1 AVDLRAIPHDAGVG
15 HEPRPVA
22 RPEPRELVGV
32 EARKRSA
39 EIRALAED
47 RDPRQTGLKSVEE
60 ELLEERAVD
69 ALRDAPFVVVIREVE
84 RVRAGPGAWLQA
96 RQDSKGLTGA
106 ASGSRPAVVRRSS
119 S

>member
-1 AVDLRAIPHDAGVG
+1 AIPHDAGVG

-60 ELLEERAVD
+60 ELLEERAVV
-69 ALRDAPFVVVIREVE
+69 ALRDAPFVVVIRDVE
-84 RVRAGPGAWLQA
+84 RVRARPGPGAPLKA
-96 RQDSKGLTGA
+96 RQDGQGLTGA
-106 ASGSRPAVVRRSS
+106 ASGPRPAVVRRSS